1 MIARSMGHDG
11 TRRLFGT
18 DGIRGVANRDP
29 MTAEVALRLGRAV
42 ARRFQHPSRPG
53 RIVIGKDT
61 RLSGYMLES
70 ALQAGIVSA
79 GADVMLVGPLP
90 TPGIAFITWSMRA
103 DAGVV
108 ISASHNPYQDNGIK
122 LFAADGF
129 KLPDDVEL
137 QLELDMERMLG
148 EQTEDRG
155 SEPAAIGKAVRIDH
169 ATGRYVQFLKNAF
182 PKGRTLEGVKI
193 VVDCANGAAYHVA
206 PQVFEELGADV
217 IALSVTPNGRN
228 INDQCGA
235 MHPARMA
242 AEVVRSGAAL
252 GVALDG
258 DADRVILVDEKGQIV
273 DGDQIMALL
282 GTRLLAAGALPG
294 RTVVGTVM
302 SNLGLERALAG
313 VGAQLLRAAV
323 GDRYVVEAMREGGY
337 RFGGEQSGHLIF
349 LDHATTGDG
358 TLAALR
364 VLDVMV
370 GEGRP
375 LSEIAGKAMVRY
387 PQVLVNFPVA
397 NRRPLEELP
406 EVGRAIS
413 SVEGVLGPEGRV
425 VVRYSGTELKARVM
439 IEGSDEGEIRAHA
452 DEIARVMQRCLA
464 G

>member
-1 MIARSMGHDG
+1 
-11 TRRLFGT
+11 
-18 DGIRGVANRDP
+18 
-29 MTAEVALRLGRAV
+29 
-42 ARRFQHPSRPG
+42 
-53 RIVIGKDT
+53 
-61 RLSGYMLES
+61 
-70 ALQAGIVSA
+70 
-79 GADVMLVGPLP
+79 
-90 TPGIAFITWSMRA
+90 
-103 DAGVV
+103 
-108 ISASHNPYQDNGIK
+108 
-122 LFAADGF
+122 
-129 KLPDDVEL
+129 
-137 QLELDMERMLG
+137 
-148 EQTEDRG
+148 
-155 SEPAAIGKAVRIDH
+155 
-169 ATGRYVQFLKNAF
+169 
-182 PKGRTLEGVKI
+182 
-193 VVDCANGAAYHVA
+193 
-206 PQVFEELGADV
+206 
-217 IALSVTPNGRN
+217 
-228 INDQCGA
+228 
-235 MHPARMA
+235 MA

-258 DADRVILVDEKGQIV
+258 DADRVILADEKGQIV

-313 VGAQLLRAAV
+313 VGAQLVRAAV

-349 LDHATTGDG
+349 LDNATTGDG

-370 GEGRP
+370 AEGRP
-375 LSEIAGKAMVRY
+375 LSEIAGQAMVRY

-439 IEGSDEGEIRAHA
+439 IEGSNESEIRAHA
-452 DEIARVMQRCLA
+452 DEIARVMQRCL
-464 G
+464 GC